1 MAAPLRAQDK
11 LTFLL
16 ALVPFLIDRSRVSV
30 ADAARHFST
39 TPEHIRQAVT
49 VIAMSGVPGST
60 NAYLHNDL
68 FDIDWDSFEQHD
80 EIVIVHQVAID
91 DSPRFSSREAAALI
105 AGLQYLS
112 GLPENI
118 DRDSIA
124 SLMAKLARGA
134 SSTPS
139 AVAIAGGDVDST
151 LATIRDA
158 VSGSHS
164 LEFDYVNARGE
175 SERRVVDP
183 LRVESADRDWYL
195 RAWCHRREAVRT
207 FRLDRMSE
215 VIVSDVPVADHPDV
229 TLPDTLFQNSADDLT
244 VTLDVASSA
253 LPLLADY
260 RARVED
266 AGAEVTRVSVRVAHV
281 HSLKRLV
288 AGLPG
293 VVRVIDPLEA
303 RAAVAEWAEAGAALY
318 EGDDQVS
325 G

>member
-158 VSGSHS
+158 VTGEHS

-175 SERRVVDP
+175 SERRIVDP

-215 VIVSDVPVADHPDV
+215 VVVSDVPVADHPDV

-260 RARVED
+260 RARIAD
-266 AGAEVTRVSVRVAHV
+266 AGANVTRVSVRVAHV

-293 VVRVIDPLEA
+293 VVRVVGPLEA
-303 RAAVAEWAEAGAALY
+303 RAAVAEWAEAGAARY
-318 EGDDQVS
+318 QGDDQVS